1 MRTEM
6 LSEVTQH
13 APTDLAFRRMYDLH
27 LLMQLPAEVVAQAI
41 VTSQSRGGDMSGS
54 RGEPPRWR

>member
-6 LSEVTQH
+6 LSEVTQR
-13 APTDLAFRRMYDLH
+13 PRPIWSRRMYDLH
-27 LLMQLPAEVVAQAI
+27 LLVELPAEVVAQAI
-41 VTSQSRGGDMSGS
+41 VTSQSKGGDMSGS